1 MAQKKKSKTKSK
13 KKTAKQAR
21 KSKKDSGKSK
31 SDKQQKSANAD
42 QSAQK
47 RKSAKKLKK
56 SSGPVV
62 LIMAGGKGERFWPR
76 SRISHP
82 KQLQKVYSSRTLL
95 EETIV
100 RARTVTDDSR
110 IFIGCNAELKKAIL
124 KTHKGVK
131 ASQFVVEPE
140 GRNTAPIIAL
150 AALQFEKQFP
160 GAVHVVLSAD
170 HFITPLDA
178 FETTLRKAM
187 DTARAG
193 WLVTLGV
200 RPNRPE
206 TGYGYIAAGE
216 MLPEGPGAHAIESF
230 VEKPDEQRAR
240 DYLGR
245 GNYYW
250 NSGIFIWSGPRI
262 VEEFRKHAPEVIGPL
277 EADGVFSSA
286 KKLARIFPGIPD
298 HPVDVAIMEKSERI
312 AMIPAEF
319 AWDDVGSWL
328 SLRRIAE
335 PDSNGNLTI
344 STGKAASIA
353 AMDSRDNLVVTDK
366 KLVAL
371 LGVENVVLVEEQDLL
386 FLARAD
392 KIDQIKEFIGT
403 FKSNP
408 TLQKFLK

>member
-1 MAQKKKSKTKSK
+1 MAKKKAKTKSGK
-13 KKTAKQAR
+13 KPAEKA
-21 KSKKDSGKSK
+21 KSK
-31 SDKQQKSANAD
+31 
-42 QSAQK
+42 
-47 RKSAKKLKK
+47 AKAPKK
-56 SSGPVV
+56 SNKPVV

-76 SRISHP
+76 SRVSHP

-100 RARTVTDDSR
+100 RAKTITDGSR

-124 KTHKGVK
+124 KTHKGIK
-131 ASQFVVEPE
+131 ATQFVVEPE

-160 GAVHVVLSAD
+160 GATHVVLSAD
-170 HFITPLDA
+170 HFISPLKA
-178 FETTLRKAM
+178 FETTLKKAIA
-187 DTARAG
+187 TAESGEG

-206 TGYGYIAAGE
+206 TGYGYIAAGGPLAAAQPAAPALAADGSPIVPGSTE
-216 MLPEGPGAHAIESF
+216 TLPAEAHAIESF

-250 NSGIFIWSGPRI
+250 NSGIFIWSGKRI
-262 VEEFRKHAPEVIGPL
+262 VAEFEAHAPDVIAPL
-277 EADGVFSSA
+277 QAGKAFASK
-286 KKLARIFPGIPD
+286 KKLAQVFPQIPD
-298 HPVDVAIMEKSERI
+298 HPVDVAIMEKSARI

-335 PDSNGNLTI
+335 PDEQGNLVI
-344 STGKAASIA
+344 STGKAAKIA
-353 AMDSRDNLVVTDK
+353 ATEDSKENLIVTDK

-371 LGVENVVLVEEQDLL
+371 LGVENLVVVEEDDLL
-386 FLARAD
+386 FLAKAD
-392 KIDQIKEFIGT
+392 KIDKIKEFIGT

-408 TLQKFLK
+408 GLQKFLK

>member
-1 MAQKKKSKTKSK
+1 MAKKKAKKSDK
-13 KKTAKQAR
+13 KSGK
-21 KSKKDSGKSK
+21 KSKKDSKAASK
-31 SDKQQKSANAD
+31 KQKD
-42 QSAQK
+42 
-47 RKSAKKLKK
+47 KLKK
-56 SSGPVV
+56 SKASKNANGPVV

-124 KTHKGVK
+124 KTHKGIK
-131 ASQFVVEPE
+131 SSQFVVEPE
-140 GRNTAPIIAL
+140 GRNTAPVIAL
-150 AALQFEKQFP
+150 AALQFEKKFP
-160 GAVHVVLSAD
+160 GATHIVLSAD
-170 HFITPLDA
+170 HFITPLAA
-178 FETTLRKAM
+178 FESTLRKAM
-187 DTARAG
+187 ETATAGEG

-216 MLPEGPGAHAIESF
+216 MLPEQGGGAHAIESF

-262 VEEFRKHAPEVIGPL
+262 VEEFRKHAPDVIGPL
-277 EADGVFSSA
+277 ENDGVYGSS
-286 KKLARIFPGIPD
+286 KKLAQVFPQIPD
-298 HPVDVAIMEKSERI
+298 RPVDIAIMEKSERI

-335 PDSNGNLTI
+335 PDADGNLTI
-344 STGKAASIA
+344 STGKAAGIA
-353 AMDSRDNLVVTDK
+353 AMDSRDNLIVTDK

-371 LGVENVVLVEEQDLL
+371 LGVENVVLVEEKDLL

-392 KIDQIKEFIGT
+392 RIGQIKEFIGT
-403 FKSNP
+403 FKANP

>member
-1 MAQKKKSKTKSK
+1 MAKKKAKAKSNK
-13 KKTAKQAR
+13 GKSGAKSRGGAKSQAKQAN
-21 KSKKDSGKSK
+21 K
-31 SDKQQKSANAD
+31 
-42 QSAQK
+42 
-47 RKSAKKLKK
+47 
-56 SSGPVV
+56 PVV

-76 SRISHP
+76 SRVSHP

-95 EETIV
+95 EETIL
-100 RARTVTDDSR
+100 RAKTITDSSR
-110 IFIGCNAELKKAIL
+110 IFIGCNADLKKAIL
-124 KTHKGVK
+124 KTHRGIK
-131 ASQFVVEPE
+131 ATQFVVEPE

-160 GAVHVVLSAD
+160 DATHVVLSAD
-170 HFITPLDA
+170 HFISPLKA
-178 FETTLRKAM
+178 FESTLNKAIA
-187 DTARAG
+187 TAESGEG

-206 TGYGYIAAGE
+206 TGYGYIAAGGPLETPAVVSPEASGAAATPAE
-216 MLPEGPGAHAIESF
+216 MPTDAYAIESF

-250 NSGIFIWSGPRI
+250 NSGIFIWSGKRI
-262 VEEFRKHAPEVIGPL
+262 VAEFEAHAPEVIGPL
-277 EADGVFSSA
+277 AADKTFASK
-286 KKLARIFPGIPD
+286 KKLAQVFPRIPD

-335 PDSNGNLTI
+335 PDEQGNLVI
-344 STGKAASIA
+344 STGKAAKIA
-353 AMDSRDNLVVTDK
+353 ATAESRENLVVTDK

-371 LGVENVVLVEEQDLL
+371 LGVENLVVVEEDDLL
-386 FLARAD
+386 FLAKAD
-392 KIDQIKEFIGT
+392 KIDQIKQFIGT

-408 TLQKFLK
+408 GLQKFLK

>member
-1 MAQKKKSKTKSK
+1 MAPKHKSNKESKSKDKADAQSK
-13 KKTAKQAR
+13 KKPDKKNKIR
-21 KSKKDSGKSK
+21 K
-31 SDKQQKSANAD
+31 AN
-42 QSAQK
+42 
-47 RKSAKKLKK
+47 R
-56 SSGPVV
+56 PVV

-76 SRISHP
+76 SRVSHP

-95 EETIV
+95 EETIL

-124 KTHKGVK
+124 KTHKGIK
-131 ASQFVVEPE
+131 ASQFVVERE
-140 GRNTAPIIAL
+140 
-150 AALQFEKQFP
+150 FP

-170 HFITPLDA
+170 HYISPLKA
-178 FETTLRKAM
+178 FVSTLRKAIV
-187 DTARAG
+187 TARSGEG

-216 MLPEGPGAHAIESF
+216 MLSEDAGAGTAAHAIQSF

-250 NSGIFIWSGPRI
+250 NSGIFIWSGPHI
-262 VEEFRKHAPEVIGPL
+262 VAEFQKHAPDIIGPL
-277 EADGVFSSA
+277 EADSTFKSA
-286 KKLARIFPGIPD
+286 KKLAKVFPQIPD
-298 HPVDVAIMEKSERI
+298 RPVDVAIMEKSQRI

-335 PDSNGNLTI
+335 PDEAGNLVI
-344 STGKAASIA
+344 STGKAARIA
-353 AMDSRDNLVVTDK
+353 AKDSRENLVVTDK

-371 LGVENVVLVEEQDLL
+371 LGVENLVLVEEKDLL

>member
-1 MAQKKKSKTKSK
+1 
-13 KKTAKQAR
+13 
-21 KSKKDSGKSK
+21 
-31 SDKQQKSANAD
+31 
-42 QSAQK
+42 
-47 RKSAKKLKK
+47 
-56 SSGPVV
+56 
-62 LIMAGGKGERFWPR
+62 MAGGKGERFWPR

-82 KQLQKVYSSRTLL
+82 KQLQKVYSSLTLL

-124 KTHKGVK
+124 KTHKGIK
-131 ASQFVVEPE
+131 SSQFVVEPE

-150 AALQFEKQFP
+150 AALQFEKKFP

-170 HFITPLDA
+170 HFITPLEA
-178 FETTLRKAM
+178 FEATLRKAIE
-187 DTARAG
+187 TAQTGPG

-216 MLPEGPGAHAIESF
+216 MLPEGPGAHSIESF

-250 NSGIFIWSGPRI
+250 NSGIFIWSGPKI
-262 VEEFRKHAPEVIGPL
+262 VEEFQKHAPDVIGPL
-277 EADGVFSSA
+277 AGDGVFSSS
-286 KKLARIFPGIPD
+286 KKLAQVFPQIPD
-298 HPVDVAIMEKSERI
+298 RPVDVAIMEKSEHI

-335 PDSNGNLTI
+335 PDADGNLTV
-344 STGKAASIA
+344 STGKTAQIA
-353 AMDSRDNLVVTDK
+353 AMDSKNNLVVTDK

-371 LGVENVVLVEEQDLL
+371 LGVEDIVLVEEKDLL
-386 FLARAD
+386 FVARAD
-392 KIDQIKEFIGT
+392 KIDQIKDYIAT

-408 TLQKFLK
+408 ALQKFLK